1 MSSSILPGCV
11 AIPALVY
18 SSYCE
23 RMCTLCNPESGW
35 DLFRTA
41 LTQMWAEHAPCF
53 ESGLSAF
60 YVQTTSSEVKKK
72 ISDVMKGENALEHLR
87 IFKDECQGKI
97 RNLVLFGLVVKKERT
112 KKHACATLL
121 EGGAIYILLM
131 RNNNLG
137 HIVAVPLKDT
147 KALTNSELF
156 DVPLALGVDLTAAL
170 AANRLPAGL
179 VPFSRAREGKEILV
193 TLGKNPP
200 KAKKPKKTK
209 KKQKKNESEDDEG
222 SDSDYSVDDDWDEE
236 TEDSEAEDEPVKPRG
251 KRAKKNM
258 PPPDENELPLDRR
271 QVVVAD
277 PKLLDSG
284 HLRHMPVSDLILLTQ
299 TCLKAL
305 STTPAIYADFLESN
319 SLKEVQQKEKK
330 QGVDEDGKGPKV
342 VKQVHDSRPPQL
354 DAAFV
359 GVNSETRIEL
369 FLAWYTVQKTEAAK
383 KGVNLNVVTMRKEDD
398 FYIFPR
404 DFQSLEKNCGAGNKK
419 KVFRDICLT
428 LESPLF
434 IMFFMRR
441 FIRFRALLKK
451 TNFLDRAFEVLND
464 MRDMFRLFFA
474 FGVDMPVSGCLFDPV
489 TRTFIPFENS
499 VGLEECCS
507 EDMQAFYKERLQY
520 YVQDEDYPLC
530 CARNSAYNDCKDHPD
545 FPVFCEKLKARPDVD
560 AWMRRDTVA
569 DPGPMFSVLM
579 KEGVGDKEVLMKARP
594 CNRMGQPYTIEEEPG
609 VESFGEYCSP
619 LSETEPDTG
628 KSDGHNEFFA
638 PPRYEG
644 AGCGLF

>member
-11 AIPALVY
+11 SIPALVY

-41 LTQMWAEHAPCF
+41 LTQMWAEHASCF

-72 ISDVMKGENALEHLR
+72 ISDVINGENALEHLR
-87 IFKDECQGKI
+87 NFKDECQGKI
-97 RNLVLFGLVVKKERT
+97 RNLVLFGLVVKKERS
-112 KKHACATLL
+112 KKHACPTLL

-200 KAKKPKKTK
+200 KAKKSRKTK
-209 KKQKKNESEDDEG
+209 KKQKKNGSEDDEG

-258 PPPDENELPLDRR
+258 PPPDEHELPLDRR

-299 TCLKAL
+299 TCVKAL
-305 STTPAIYADFLESN
+305 RTTPAIYADFLESN

-342 VKQVHDSRPPQL
+342 VKQVPNSRLPRL
-354 DAAFV
+354 DPAFV
-359 GVNSETRIEL
+359 GVTSEKRIEL
-369 FLAWYTVQKTEAAK
+369 ISEWFGVQEAEAAQ
-383 KGVNLNVVTMRKEDD
+383 KGVNLNVVTMRMEDGFYKFPSD
-398 FYIFPR
+398 FR
-404 DFQSLEKNCGAGNKK
+404 DLEKLCGSSNKK

-428 LESPLF
+428 LKSPLF

-441 FIRFRALLKK
+441 FQKFKDFTRK
-451 TNFLDRAFEVLND
+451 TNFLDRAFEVLHE

-474 FGVDMPVSGCLFDPV
+474 FGVDMPESGCLFSPV
-489 TRTFIPFENS
+489 TRTFIPFENC
-499 VGLEECCS
+499 VTFQECCS
-507 EDMQAFYKERLQY
+507 EDMQEFYKGRLQF
-520 YVQDEDYPLC
+520 YVKDGEYPLC
-530 CARNSAYNDCKDHPD
+530 CARNSAYNDCKGHPD
-545 FPVFCEKLKARPDVD
+545 YTRFCEKLKSRPDVD

-569 DPGPMFSVLM
+569 DPGPIFSVLM
-579 KEGVGDKEVLMKARP
+579 KEGGGDKEVLMKARP
-594 CNRMGQPYTIEEEPG
+594 CNRVGQPYTIEEEPG
-609 VESFGEYCSP
+609 VENFGEYCSP

-628 KSDGHNEFFA
+628 KSDEHNCFL
-638 PPRYEG
+638 PPPHYEG
-644 AGCGLF
+644 GGGGLF